1 MEEFTNAYPDVSQ
14 TRNVDSHPHLRPA
27 VKRLKQ
33 EKHDLEAG
41 LSYTPSN
48 NNNNKAQT
56 LTVSALCKLA
66 ELEKNVKDDY
76 VHADT
81 LR

>member
-1 MEEFTNAYPDVSQ
+1 MLILMSVRQGMLTA
-14 TRNVDSHPHLRPA
+14 THI
-27 VKRLKQ
+27 KRLKQ

-41 LSYTPSN
+41 LSYTSRH
-48 NNNNKAQT
+48 NNNNKAET
-56 LTVSALCKLA
+56 LTVSALYKLA